1 MASCPNLVADCIT
14 VPVWRRGG
22 RSRGDDGMLVVLVLA
37 SAKLILH
44 CYFNNR
50 YGYFRDEFDFLSC
63 GNHLAWGFVDHP
75 PLIPFLVHLMRG
87 VFGDSL
93 RVLRFVPALANSGLV
108 VLAALIAREFGGRRF
123 ALILTATCVAFA
135 PIYLAYGSL
144 VTTNCLEPPLWM
156 GCAWCVIRAIRCHQP
171 RYWLWFGLLAGVGM
185 EEKYGIAVFVLGIV
199 LGLLLTEQRRVFRDK
214 WIWLGGL
221 VAFAVFLPNLVW
233 NIQHHWPFLELIR
246 DVKASGRDTVLPPVE
261 YFVQQVLMT
270 QPLAGPI
277 WILGLAAL
285 LLWPPLKRWQLLAW
299 AYLFAFAFFV
309 AMKGKNY
316 YLAPIYPVLLAAG
329 AVRLEQGI
337 EHRRQVWIKPLI
349 VGLLIAEGIWI
360 MPLVVPVLPVNW
372 LVPFVR
378 LLPFKIPPPENR
390 PTEPIVPQHYADQF
404 GWEEMVEEVNV
415 AWQRIPLPLRA
426 DCAIFAQNYGQAGA
440 IDFFGRHYGLPSAL
454 SGHQTFFLWGPHGY
468 SGNCMIVVDDQEDV
482 LGRFEIV
489 ELVGTARDN
498 PYALERR
505 TPVYLCHHLK
515 GGKLSELWPTLK
527 DWH

>member
-1 MASCPNLVADCIT
+1 
-14 VPVWRRGG
+14 
-22 RSRGDDGMLVVLVLA
+22 
-37 SAKLILH
+37 
-44 CYFNNR
+44 
-50 YGYFRDEFDFLSC
+50 
-63 GNHLAWGFVDHP
+63 
-75 PLIPFLVHLMRG
+75 
-87 VFGDSL
+87 
-93 RVLRFVPALANSGLV
+93 
-108 VLAALIAREFGGRRF
+108 
-123 ALILTATCVAFA
+123 
-135 PIYLAYGSL
+135 
-144 VTTNCLEPPLWM
+144 
-156 GCAWCVIRAIRCHQP
+156 
-171 RYWLWFGLLAGVGM
+171 
-185 EEKYGIAVFVLGIV
+185 
-199 LGLLLTEQRRVFRDK
+199 
-214 WIWLGGL
+214 
-221 VAFAVFLPNLVW
+221 
-233 NIQHHWPFLELIR
+233 
-246 DVKASGRDTVLPPVE
+246 
-261 YFVQQVLMT
+261 
-270 QPLAGPI
+270 
-277 WILGLAAL
+277 
-285 LLWPPLKRWQLLAW
+285 LKRWQLLAW
-299 AYLFAFAFFV
+299 AYWFAFAFFV

-329 AVRLEQGI
+329 AVGLEQGI
-337 EHRRQVWIKPLI
+337 EHRRQAWIKPLI

-378 LLPFKIPPPENR
+378 VLPFKIPPPENR

-454 SGHQTFFLWGPHGY
+454 SGHQTFFLWGPRGY
-468 SGNCMIVVDDQEDV
+468 SGSCMIVVDDQEDV